1 MKGGNDDRISFLG
14 ELLKITC
21 KTNNKSSFD
30 TLVCLIII
38 KLFKIQYMTIFFSN
52 VQFISCMSLFT
63 SVNCEDYVNTLT
75 HNSETPLYFAARN
88 GHLRAVKWLIK
99 GGADINRTTNELSC
113 PLFAGKLKVPRI
125 TISDHVNHVYFSS
138 FEPCYTCLIFCS

>member
-1 MKGGNDDRISFLG
+1 
-14 ELLKITC
+14 
-21 KTNNKSSFD
+21 
-30 TLVCLIII
+30 
-38 KLFKIQYMTIFFSN
+38 
-52 VQFISCMSLFT
+52 MSLFT

-113 PLFAGKLKVPRI
+113 PLFAGKPKVPRI
-125 TISDHVNHVYFSS
+125 TITDHVYHVYFPSLESCYIFVSFFVPSCRWWVQRCGGAAGAKWSRSQRDSLSFRLVLSPSS
-138 FEPCYTCLIFCS
+138 CLQGYSLIYNSNS